1 MIFAKLNTSIKRQL
15 FVALASFTLFL
26 CVSYTGVAVLIAYVT
41 EDTVLESI
49 LNHEAKHLQ
58 EHYTKT
64 ATWKQ
69 PRMGFMQM
77 VPSLEQ
83 LAEPLKSEVQEANQR
98 NRTRA
103 EVFTHEQTHFHVMRL
118 SKDSQGPYLVAEV
131 SPFLVVGNLS
141 KNLAD
146 FMMFVAIFMLAGA
159 LLLAYRLAKHIAAPL
174 VQLNEEIKDGINN
187 QHQGKFTASQ
197 RVDEIGFLAQTL
209 SESLQSLQ
217 AALQRESL
225 FTRDISHELRTPVTI
240 IKNLLQTDSKANW
253 TQDDRQL
260 LSASMTEIDQ
270 TLTILLALARAENLA
285 LEQTN
290 LQAHLEHAILNLEKT
305 AQAHQRQ
312 FSLEFDEVMFEKNI
326 FVMANPT
333 LLTLLFNNLLNNSLF
348 HGGQQVLIR
357 IRIDADQL
365 VIANTI
371 HASSPTQT
379 SGFTHGKN
387 LLTRIAQA
395 LEWSIEFQ
403 HSANYFEARVGFN
416 SIS

>member
-58 EHYTKT
+58 EHYTNT

-69 PRMGFMQM
+69 PSIAFMRL

-98 NRTRA
+98 NKMRA
-103 EVFTHEQTHFHVMRL
+103 EVFTHEQTHFHMMRL

-146 FMMFVAIFMLAGA
+146 FMIFVAIFMLAGA

-187 QHQGKFTASQ
+187 QHQGKFTALQ

-209 SESLQSLQ
+209 SQNLQSLQ

-225 FTRDISHELRTPVTI
+225 FTRDVSHELRTPVTI

-253 TQDDRQL
+253 SQDDRQL
-260 LSASMTEIDQ
+260 LSASMAEIDQ

-312 FSLEFDEVMFEKNI
+312 FSLEFDDAMFEKNI

-333 LLTLLFNNLLNNSLF
+333 LLTLLFNNLLNNALF

-357 IRIDADQL
+357 IHIDADQL

-371 HASSPTQT
+371 HSSSPTQT

-403 HSANYFEARVGFN
+403 QSTNYFEARVGFN

>member
-15 FVALASFTLFL
+15 FFTLAGFTLFL

-41 EDTVLESI
+41 EDAVLESI
-49 LNHEAKHLQ
+49 LNHEAKNLHD
-58 EHYTKT
+58 HYTKT
-64 ATWKQ
+64 ATWKR
-69 PRMGFMQM
+69 PSMAFMRL

-83 LAEPLKSEVQEANQR
+83 LAEPLKTKVQEANQQ
-98 NRTRA
+98 NRMRA
-103 EVFTHEQTHFHVMRL
+103 EVFTHEQTHFHVIRL
-118 SKDSQGPYLVAEV
+118 SKDRQSPYLVAEV

-141 KNLAD
+141 KSLAD
-146 FMMFVAIFMLAGA
+146 FMIFVAIFMLAGA

-187 QHQGKFTASQ
+187 QHHGKFTASQ
-197 RVDEIGFLAQTL
+197 RTDEIGFLALTL
-209 SESLQSLQ
+209 SQSLQSLQ

-225 FTRDISHELRTPVTI
+225 FTRDVSHELRTPVTI
-240 IKNLLQTDSKANW
+240 IKNLLQTDTKANW
-253 TQDDRQL
+253 TQGDRQL

-285 LEQTN
+285 LKQTN

-312 FSLEFDEVMFEKNI
+312 FSLEFDEAMFEKNI

-333 LLTLLFNNLLNNSLF
+333 LLTLLFNNLLNNALF

-371 HASSPTQT
+371 HSSSPAQT

-403 HSANYFEARVGFN
+403 HSGNHFEVRVGFN
-416 SIS
+416 SIG

>member
-41 EDTVLESI
+41 EDNVLESI

-83 LAEPLKSEVQEANQR
+83 LAEPLKSEVQEANQL

-187 QHQGKFTASQ
+187 QPHGKFTASQ

-209 SESLQSLQ
+209 SQSLQSLQ

-240 IKNLLQTDSKANW
+240 IKNLLQTDTKANW
-253 TQDDRQL
+253 SQDDRQL

-312 FSLEFDEVMFEKNI
+312 FSLEFDEAMFETNI
-326 FVMANPT
+326 TVMANPT
-333 LLTLLFNNLLNNSLF
+333 LLTLLFNNLLNNALF

-371 HASSPTQT
+371 HASSPAQT

-387 LLTRIAQA
+387 LLTRIAQT

-403 HSANYFEARVGFN
+403 HSTNYFEARVGFN

>member
-1 MIFAKLNTSIKRQL
+1 MIFAQLNTSIKRQL
-15 FVALASFTLFL
+15 FFTLAGFTLFL

-41 EDTVLESI
+41 EDAVLESI
-49 LNHEAKHLQ
+49 LNHEAKNLQ
-58 EHYTKT
+58 DHYTKT
-64 ATWKQ
+64 ATWKR
-69 PRMGFMQM
+69 PSMAFMRL

-83 LAEPLKSEVQEANQR
+83 LAEPLKTKVQEANQQ
-98 NRTRA
+98 NRMRA

-118 SKDSQGPYLVAEV
+118 SKDHQSPYLVAEV

-141 KNLAD
+141 KSLAD
-146 FMMFVAIFMLAGA
+146 FMIFVAIFMLASA

-174 VQLNEEIKDGINN
+174 VQLNEEIKGGINN
-187 QHQGKFTASQ
+187 QHHGKFTASQ
-197 RVDEIGFLAQTL
+197 RTDEIGFLALTL
-209 SESLQSLQ
+209 SQSLQSLQ

-225 FTRDISHELRTPVTI
+225 FTRDVSHELRTPVTI
-240 IKNLLQTDSKANW
+240 IKNLLQTDTKANW
-253 TQDDRQL
+253 TQGDRQL

-312 FSLEFDEVMFEKNI
+312 FSLEFDEAMFEKNI

-333 LLTLLFNNLLNNSLF
+333 LLTLLFNNLLNNALF

-365 VIANTI
+365 VIANMI
-371 HASSPTQT
+371 HSSSPAQT

-403 HSANYFEARVGFN
+403 HSGNHFEVRVGFN

>member
-1 MIFAKLNTSIKRQL
+1 MFAKLNTSIKRQL

-41 EDTVLESI
+41 EDAVLEGI
-49 LNHEAKHLQ
+49 LNHEAKNLQ
-58 EHYTKT
+58 DHYAKT
-64 ATWKQ
+64 TTWKQ
-69 PRMGFMQM
+69 PNVGFMQM
-77 VPSLEQ
+77 VPSFAQ
-83 LAEPLKSEVQEANQR
+83 LAESLKTEVQAANQG
-98 NRTRA
+98 NRMRA
-103 EVFTHEQTHFHVMRL
+103 EVFTHEKTHFHVMRL

-131 SPFLVVGNLS
+131 SPLLVVGNLS

-146 FMMFVAIFMLAGA
+146 FMLLVAIVMLAGA

-174 VQLNEEIKDGINN
+174 VQLNEEIKAGLHN
-187 QHQGKFTASQ
+187 QHQGQFTASA
-197 RVDEIGFLAQTL
+197 RADEIGFLAQTL
-209 SESLQSLQ
+209 SQSLQSLQ
-217 AALQRESL
+217 AALERESW

-240 IKNLLQTDSKANW
+240 IKNLLQTDSKTNW
-253 TQDDRQL
+253 SQDDRQL
-260 LSASMTEIDQ
+260 LSASMSEIDQ

-290 LQAHLEHAILNLEKT
+290 LQAHLEHAILSLEKT

-312 FSLEFDEVMFEKNI
+312 FSLEFDEAMFEKNI

-333 LLTLLFNNLLNNSLF
+333 LLTLLFNNLLNNALF
-348 HGGQQVLIR
+348 HGGQQVLIH

-371 HASSPTQT
+371 HSSSPGQT

-395 LEWSIEFQ
+395 LEWSIVFQ
-403 HSANYFEARVGFN
+403 HSGNHFEVRVGFN
-416 SIS
+416 ANN